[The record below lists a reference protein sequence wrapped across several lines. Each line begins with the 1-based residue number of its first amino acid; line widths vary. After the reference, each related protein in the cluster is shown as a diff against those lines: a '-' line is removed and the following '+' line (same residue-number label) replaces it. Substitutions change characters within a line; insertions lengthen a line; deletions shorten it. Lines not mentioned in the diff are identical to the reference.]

1 MIDLRLGNCLE
12 VMQTIP
18 EKSIDVVITSPP
30 YFNAKEYSHW
40 NTYEDYLNWCDL
52 WIKEVNKT
60 LVDGG
65 ILAINSSA
73 VITARAKRSERSIRH
88 NIPADLYAICKN
100 RNFWFVEE
108 LIWEKPEGAVINRNG
123 GFSIHRHP
131 LQWKA
136 NPTTEKILI
145 VQKTTTKLNDE
156 IIKNKDTTQ
165 RILGNFDRGEIFRF
179 NPETKSKHPAPFPI
193 DIPNIV
199 LKYYTWANDV
209 VLDPFMGSG
218 TTGVV
223 CKSLGRKFIGIEQNA
238 NYFEMAKKRIEQH

>member
-1 MIDLRLGNCLE
+1 M
-12 VMQTIP
+12 
-18 EKSIDVVITSPP
+18 
-30 YFNAKEYSHW
+30 
-40 NTYEDYLNWCDL
+40 
-52 WIKEVNKT
+52 
-60 LVDGG
+60 
-65 ILAINSSA
+65 
-73 VITARAKRSERSIRH
+73 
-88 NIPADLYAICKN
+88 
-100 RNFWFVEE
+100 
-108 LIWEKPEGAVINRNG
+108 EKPEGAVINRNG